1 MRIVNRITHRIQ
13 DAYRRRYEEQVKKIK
28 NSNWYHGLFPHLYEF
43 EKLKKN
49 SDILCIGSSPAKY
62 SFDFKDETNVQAY
75 NLAILPETIYY
86 DFQVVKNYH
95 SFLKPGGL
103 IVLVL
108 CPFTFLKDKYTAENG
123 NTLYQ
128 NIRYYPILHRAMID
142 NYDYKIFHKYVENP
156 LLLGIDAWKRL
167 IRDTPKS
174 TAYNAATNTMS
185 VQQMEA
191 SADKRVNGWKKEFGL
206 IDLNPQNIPD
216 NINNAIDGN
225 IRIYHD
231 MVSFIRERGYKC
243 VAVVP
248 PFSKE
253 LTERLPNDFINYTL
267 FRPLKEINIPYISY
281 LGLEKWMGK
290 ELYKDCFLMNAFG
303 RKELTHDLLLR
314 IHETL

>member
-1 MRIVNRITHRIQ
+1 MRILDKIENRIH
-13 DAYRRRYEEQVKKIK
+13 YEYNRMYEKQVKKIK
-28 NSNWYHGLFPHLYEF
+28 NSNWYHGLFPHLYEY
-43 EKLKKN
+43 ERLKKN
-49 SDILCIGSSPAKY
+49 SDILCIGSSPAKF
-62 SFDFKDETNVQAY
+62 SIDFKDEANVQAY

-108 CPFTFLKDKYTAENG
+108 CPFTFLKDKYTEENG
-123 NTLYQ
+123 SKTYL

-142 NYDYKIFHKYVENP
+142 NFDYSIYHKYVENP
-156 LLLGIDAWKRL
+156 LLLGINAWKRL
-167 IRDTPKS
+167 IKDTPKGTS
-174 TAYNAATNTMS
+174 YDVTTNSMTD
-185 VQQMEA
+185 QQMQE

-206 IDLNPQNIPD
+206 VDLNPQNIPD
-216 NINNAIDGN
+216 NIKNAIDGN
-225 IRIYHD
+225 IRIYQD

-253 LTERLPNDFINYTL
+253 LTERLPKGFIDYTL
-267 FRPLKEINIPYISY
+267 KCPLGKIGIPYISY
-281 LGLEKWMGK
+281 LGIEEWLGK
-290 ELYKDCFLMNAFG
+290 ELYKDCFLMNASG
-303 RKELTHDLLLR
+303 RKKLTHDLLLR